1 MNPLPVQLRLSR
13 RPTTPCPMRRGAQ
26 NHSEQEETET
36 MGNFGQRWR
45 NLQPSKTVLFWSC
58 IVCIALTMLLGFTW
72 GGWMTRSTAPKM
84 AEATTERAR
93 AELAAAFCVE
103 RFLRAADVRTH
114 RASLQKGDDWNRTD
128 RTTAVEGK

>member
-1 MNPLPVQLRLSR
+1 MIRPPPRSTRTDTLFPYTTSSDRRGMNPLPVQLRLSR

-72 GGWMTRSTAPKM
+72 GGRMTSSNAQKMVEETTAS
-84 AEATTERAR
+84 AR
-93 AELAAAFCVE
+93 AELAAGF
-103 RFLRAADVRTH
+103 
-114 RASLQKGDDWNRTD
+114 
-128 RTTAVEGK
+128 